1 MYVISVKKLMRV
13 TVWILFGVM
22 VMAGI
27 SARSEGRQSA
37 TMVLPHKF
45 TRMQLELKAGKEDA
59 LVAKAHNVP
68 IALSQDLPKTL
79 EGLTPTGWAISDG
92 VRQFTAENLYQQING
107 RAEFYLAYNM
117 RVMTFASYENKADA
131 GQFID
136 LSIYDMGNPT
146 NAFGVFSL
154 ERSQGQPSLS
164 LGRISYRSGASYFI
178 WKGLY
183 YIRII
188 ASETSDELQPIG
200 MALARKVTDA
210 LLDSGELVWGLT
222 ALPLADQVPE
232 SLQYFRMDAMGLD
245 FMGNTYTSK
254 YRKGNAIVTVFLSQ
268 RDDLESAGNTMV
280 QYADYTKRY
289 GKGIGRLKLDG
300 VEFLICDMDG
310 SYDVVFQKGRLVG
323 GVTSVERRNLAI
335 HVATDLW
342 RQL

>member
-1 MYVISVKKLMRV
+1 MYVISVKALTRL
-13 TVWILFGVM
+13 TVCTLFGVM
-22 VMAGI
+22 VMAGF
-27 SARSEGRQSA
+27 SARSEGRQNA
-37 TMVLPHKF
+37 TMGLPHKL
-45 TRMQLELKAGKEDA
+45 TRTQLKLKAGKQDA
-59 LVAKAHNVP
+59 MLATAHAVR

-79 EGLTPTGWAISDG
+79 EGLTPTGWAIAVG
-92 VRQFTAENLYQQING
+92 VRQFTAEDLYQQING

-146 NAFGVFSL
+146 NAFGVFSV
-154 ERSQGQPSLS
+154 ERSQGQSSLS
-164 LGRISYRSGASYFI
+164 LGRISYRSGASHFI
-178 WKGLY
+178 WKGRY

-188 ASETSDELQPIG
+188 ASETSDELRRIG
-200 MALARKVTDA
+200 MALARKVTKA
-210 LLDSGELVWGLT
+210 LLDSRELVWGLT
-222 ALPLADQVPE
+222 ALPVADQVAE
-232 SLQYFRMDAMGLD
+232 SVQYFRMDAMGLD
-245 FMGNTYTSK
+245 FMGNTYTAK

-268 RDDLESAGNTMV
+268 RDDLESARNTMV
-280 QYADYTKRY
+280 QYADYTKQY

-300 VEFLICDMDG
+300 VEFLICDMGG